1 MKLRL
6 IKSNSCNSRLELT
19 GTRFNDG
26 PLHKHCS
33 RNHSVSHQEDSV
45 RNIIQRIESN
55 SMQDKR
61 VPRIIESKCIEK
73 AVTDASKSKR
83 KNSYRNDDVAGLS
96 KSMELLSQV
105 SVKNHINGLGMKMN
119 KMNHSY
125 NNINNIG
132 MLGDKSQSKESL
144 MSRNKD
150 VDLAIQMNQK
160 YKDRSTIAPL
170 QKDSTFASEKCKS
183 KKSSAQMATT
193 TATVTTS
200 SSSTTKPSPITA
212 TVRPTSVLTKA
223 ELEEKKLKENHK
235 AILKDLCKA
244 VARSEEEKIKKRA
257 LVKWEASDKTYEK
270 NYFANDAALKRK
282 PKYNDIEFEEFEVIE
297 PKK

>member
-73 AVTDASKSKR
+73 AVIDASKSKQMHT
-83 KNSYRNDDVAGLS
+83 YRNDDVSDVS

-105 SVKNHINGLGMKMN
+105 SVKNHINGVGMKMD
-119 KMNHSY
+119 KMNHSH

-132 MLGDKSQSKESL
+132 NAGDKSQSKENL
-144 MSRNKD
+144 VSRNKD

-160 YKDRSTIAPL
+160 YNEKLTSVPSKMDL
-170 QKDSTFASEKCKS
+170 TFASEKCKS
-183 KKSSAQMATT
+183 RKSSGQMATT
-193 TATVTTS
+193 TS
-200 SSSTTKPSPITA
+200 SSNTKPSPITA

-244 VARSEEEKIKKRA
+244 VARSEEEKTKKRA
-257 LVKWEASDKTYEK
+257 LDKWEVSDKTYEK

-297 PKK
+297 PKKID

>member
-33 RNHSVSHQEDSV
+33 RNHSASHQEDSV

-55 SMQDKR
+55 SMQDKC

-73 AVTDASKSKR
+73 AVIDASKLKQMR
-83 KNSYRNDDVAGLS
+83 AYRNDDVASIS

-105 SVKNHINGLGMKMN
+105 SVKNHINGGAGMKMD
-119 KMNHSY
+119 KMNHSH
-125 NNINNIG
+125 NNINSIG
-132 MLGDKSQSKESL
+132 NAGDKTQSKENL
-144 MSRNKD
+144 VSRNKD

-160 YKDRSTIAPL
+160 YKDKLITVGSK
-170 QKDSTFASEKCKS
+170 KDSTYRSEKCKS
-183 KKSSAQMATT
+183 KKSAIQMTT
-193 TATVTTS
+193 
-200 SSSTTKPSPITA
+200 SSTTKSSPMTA
-212 TVRPTSVLTKA
+212 TIRPTSVLTKA

-244 VARSEEEKIKKRA
+244 VARSEEEKIKKIA
-257 LVKWEASDKTYEK
+257 LLQWEASDKTYEK

-297 PKK
+297 PKKID